1 MNKRKTGRST
11 VMINSLVYA
20 DNCTPQSSNKY
31 SPFEIMFGRTPRL
44 PVDIMFEHVTKN
56 QNRTTKEYVEYSKD
70 RMETTRKL
78 VQNHLDKAKETQK
91 KYYDQ
96 KIRAAKLETG
106 DRVLVKIVAFE
117 GKHKIQ
123 DKFGEEPYVVV
134 EQPNKYIPVCKVR
147 SEKSDVVKSFISD
160 RR

>member
-1 MNKRKTGRST
+1 MSNTQKTEWRRHE
-11 VMINSLVYA
+11 NL
-20 DNCTPQSSNKY
+20 
-31 SPFEIMFGRTPRL
+31 
-44 PVDIMFEHVTKN
+44 
-56 QNRTTKEYVEYSKD
+56 SK
-70 RMETTRKL
+70 
-78 VQNHLDKAKETQK
+78 NHLDKAKETQK

-147 SEKSDVVKSFISD
+147 SDKSDVVKSFISN